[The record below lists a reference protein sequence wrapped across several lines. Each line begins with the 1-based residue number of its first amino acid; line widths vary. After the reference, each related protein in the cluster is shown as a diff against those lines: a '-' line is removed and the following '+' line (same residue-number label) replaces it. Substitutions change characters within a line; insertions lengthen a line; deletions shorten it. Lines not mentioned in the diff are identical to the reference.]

1 MVGYGPGSSMQEHAF
16 NITTCP
22 YIDIPAVLLQSEAA
36 GGGDATFAA
45 VVCALAAVAGWVVVR
60 GRLYKAPRDAAGR
73 LPKDALLGVIA
84 AMVFSIVGTLGA
96 MGARALALEDPDYA
110 RLAQGVF
117 GNTAQLALALL
128 AIQSAFFVD
137 ATRAAARPRTELTE
151 GVIGFALA
159 TPIVFALGFVIGQ
172 ATTLLGHPPTPETS
186 HATLRILEAKGDAL
200 FTVLTLAHVAL
211 LVPLAEEAGYRGLLQ
226 PSLRRAGLGGTAA
239 ALATAVVFAAIHWSA
254 IPAEGRAA
262 GLPMLVVLGFA
273 MGLLRERTGGI
284 LAPAVLHAAFNAL
297 NVWMTL
303 ARDG

>member
-1 MVGYGPGSSMQEHAF
+1 MVGDGQSSSMQEPDL
-16 NITTCP
+16 NITATS
-22 YIDIPAVLLQSEAA
+22 YIDIPTVLLQSEAK
-36 GGGDATFAA
+36 GGGDATFTAA
-45 VVCALAAVAGWVVVR
+45 VCVLAAVAGWVVVR

-73 LPKDALLGVIA
+73 LPKDALLGIIA

-96 MGARALALEDPDYA
+96 MGAQALALEDPDYA

-128 AIQSAFFVD
+128 VIQSAFFVD
-137 ATRAAARPRTELTE
+137 ATRATARPRTELTE

-159 TPIVFALGFVIGQ
+159 TPIVFALSFVIVQ
-172 ATTLLGHPPTPETS
+172 AMTLLGYPPVPETS

-239 ALATAVVFAAIHWSA
+239 AFATAVLFAAIHWSA
-254 IPAEGRAA
+254 IPPEGRAA

-273 MGLLRERTGGI
+273 MGILRERTGGI
-284 LAPAVLHAAFNAL
+284 LAPTVLHAAFNAL
-297 NVWMTL
+297 NVWITL

>member
-1 MVGYGPGSSMQEHAF
+1 MQEPDV
-16 NITTCP
+16 NITATS
-22 YIDIPAVLLQSEAA
+22 YVDIPTVLLQSEAK
-36 GGGDATFAA
+36 GVGDATFTVA
-45 VVCALAAVAGWVVVR
+45 VCVLAAVAGWVVVR

-73 LPKDALLGVIA
+73 LPKDALLGIIA

-96 MGARALALEDPDYA
+96 MGAQALALEDPDYA

-137 ATRAAARPRTELTE
+137 ATRATARTRTELTE

-159 TPIVFALGFVIGQ
+159 TPIVFVLSFVIVQ
-172 ATTLLGHPPTPETS
+172 AMTLLGYPPVPETS

-239 ALATAVVFAAIHWSA
+239 AFATAVLFAAIHWSA
-254 IPAEGRAA
+254 IRPEGRAA

-273 MGLLRERTGGI
+273 MGMLRERTGGI
-284 LAPAVLHAAFNAL
+284 LAPTVLHAAFNAL
-297 NVWMTL
+297 NVWITL